1 MVEINRKNEA
11 GTEVLTVKGEVDA
24 SSSIDLDQ
32 AIAGCVQT
40 GATRILIDC
49 TGLEYI
55 SSAGLGVFM
64 SYVEEFHE
72 KGVRMVLFGL
82 NNRVAHT
89 FSLLGLADLMD
100 IASDRSTADSKLHE
114 A

>member
-1 MVEINRKNEA
+1 MN
-11 GTEVLTVKGEVDA
+11 GEVDA
-24 SSSIDLDQ
+24 SSSIELDQ
-32 AIAGCVQT
+32 AIAGCVQG
-40 GATRILIDC
+40 GATKILVDC
-49 TGLEYI
+49 TGLAYI

-64 SYVEEFHE
+64 SYVEEFRE
-72 KGVRMVLFGL
+72 KGVRLVIFGL

-100 IASDRSTADSKLHE
+100 IAEDRAAADRRIHE

>member
-11 GTEVLTVKGEVDA
+11 GTEVLTVQGEVDA

-32 AIAGCVQT
+32 AIAACVQT
-40 GATRILIDC
+40 GATKILIDC
-49 TGLEYI
+49 TGLDYI

-64 SYVEEFHE
+64 SYVEEFRE
-72 KGVRMVLFGL
+72 KGVRMVIFGL

-89 FSLLGLADLMD
+89 FSLLGLAELMD
-100 IASDRSTADSKLHE
+100 IASDRAAAELKVHE